1 MNEERLAVLLS
12 HEMAHY
18 LLDHQV
24 LRLAKGY
31 FVNNIYSKFVFR
43 NAGFREAYDPTKQEF
58 REKVVKK

>member
-1 MNEERLAVLLS
+1 M
-12 HEMAHY
+12 
-18 LLDHQV
+18 

-31 FVNNIYSKFVFR
+31 FVNNIYSKFIFR